1 MGEKLGI
8 YVITGVKMGIGLQGR
23 YVFLFYSFFFSCR
36 CSFLVGVM
44 SRGRDTWPIT
54 CVEDS

>member
-8 YVITGVKMGIGLQGR
+8 YVITGVKMGIDLQGR
-23 YVFLFYSFFFSCR
+23 YVFLFYSFFSCR
-36 CSFLVGVM
+36 CSFLGVM